1 MTDQFSKDI
10 KRSISNTPIGELAPG
25 STPRRYEPEGG
36 LRRHNER
43 IHRESGITDD
53 HKNLPFTFSKPHKP
67 KGRSTYIRCDNCGR
81 ITSAT
86 TATVGMV
93 CPDCGK
99 FSTVTEITGNEAG
112 S

>member
-1 MTDQFSKDI
+1 MNDQFAKDI
-10 KRSISNTPIGELAPG
+10 KRAIRDTNVGELPAG
-25 STPRRYEPEGG
+25 ATPRRYEPDGG
-36 LRRHNER
+36 VRNHNER
-43 IHRESGITDD
+43 IHRESKIADD
-53 HKNLPFTFSKPHKP
+53 HKNLPFTFSKPNKP
-67 KGRSTYIRCDNCGR
+67 KGRATYVRCDSCGR

-99 FSTVTEITGNEAG
+99 FATVTEITEDDTG